1 MFRVR
6 KYIQNANLIQK
17 VFLFTG
23 VIAFAY
29 WLVEVELLWA
39 FENFPNDIDYL
50 WDGDDL
56 QNALWL
62 IFISIVGSYVFQS
75 KKGL

>member
-1 MFRVR
+1 MIIKKRN
-6 KYIQNANLIQK
+6 NAVICLVSTQRQSIFK
-17 VFLFTG
+17 TPISFKRFKG

-50 WDGDDL
+50 FYLMTYKMHYGVNL
-56 QNALWL
+56 H
-62 IFISIVGSYVFQS
+62 YP
-75 KKGL
+75 